1 MREYKNKNP
10 EFKDSINLIEP
21 TDTNHADNVI
31 AADICNFENTLANK
45 KDIENLSTKVDT
57 EIDILFKQLNFIYR
71 GINLVEK
78 FKKEIAKFSD
88 EWAWIKDRIE
98 KNNFSGIHIGDYI
111 PLKLKDE
118 EYLEMQI
125 AGIDTYADIEKNPR
139 VKHHIDFISRDC
151 LKNTVKWNLSQ
162 TNNGRQGSENPFVAS
177 SIYQFLNKSVHEL
190 LPEQLQSKISS
201 KSMFAELRY
210 STGYAP
216 GQMPHS
222 YSFDFIS
229 VGQLWLPTEYEIYGK
244 CTYGTPKFSEG
255 HTIQYPLF
263 ANNLLHR
270 IKKSGSQG
278 SACSWWSST
287 AANGT
292 FTAACL
298 NSQFGVPDSTDVRG
312 DFFAPLCF
320 RIAAQ

>member
-10 EFKDSINLIEP
+10 QFKDSINLIEP

-45 KDIENLSTKVDT
+45 KDIENLSAKVDT

-98 KNNFSGIHIGDYI
+98 KNNFNGIHIADYI
-111 PLKLKDE
+111 PLKLKNE

-125 AGIDTYADIEKNPR
+125 AGIDTYANIDGSPK

-151 LKNTVKWNLSQ
+151 LKDSVKWNVSQ

-177 SIYQFLNKSVHEL
+177 NIYKFLNKSVHEL
-190 LPEQLQSKISS
+190 LPEHLQSKISA
-201 KSMFAELRY
+201 KSMLAELRY
-210 STGYAP
+210 STSYAP
-216 GQMPHS
+216 GQSPNS
-222 YSFDFIS
+222 YTFNFLS
-229 VGQLWLPTEYEIYGK
+229 VGKIWLPTEYEIYGN
-244 CTYGTPKFSEG
+244 CIYGTPKWSNG
-255 HTIQYPLF
+255 HSIQYPLF
-263 ANNLLHR
+263 VNSLLHR

-278 SACSWWSST
+278 SVCSWWSST
-287 AANGT
+287 VSGNSFVG
-292 FTAACL
+292 ACL
-298 NSQFGVPDSTDVRG
+298 NSEIGCPAETDVRG